1 MGNEAALRNTLSIC
15 PSPGPAASRAGAQLK
30 LKQWE
35 IVESEKQL
43 MFSLYIFLYTFFL
56 AFFFSILCI
65 MNTQKC
71 SQN

>member
-35 IVESEKQL
+35 IVEREKQL

-56 AFFFSILCI
+56 ALFF
-65 MNTQKC
+65 
-71 SQN
+71 

>member
-43 MFSLYIFLYTFFL
+43 MFSLYIFL
-56 AFFFSILCI
+56 AFFF
-65 MNTQKC
+65 
-71 SQN
+71 